1 MLYLIPND
9 NQASGLVAPKP
20 ILTFPFTGK
29 SSTHWPHAQNTGS
42 RCASCIDIDNTI
54 AYLVHMQ
61 FEWDPQK
68 ELANLSK
75 HGVSF
80 KEASEVFED
89 PLHLSKLDHRFT
101 YFEERWITVGKTGS
115 KRLLVV
121 ANLFFDS
128 EGNEIVRIISARE
141 ASRNER
147 KQYEEL

>member
-1 MLYLIPND
+1 M
-9 NQASGLVAPKP
+9 
-20 ILTFPFTGK
+20 
-29 SSTHWPHAQNTGS
+29 
-42 RCASCIDIDNTI
+42 R
-54 AYLVHMQ
+54 

-68 ELANLSK
+68 ELANQSK

-89 PLHLSKLDHRFT
+89 PLHLSKIDHRFS
-101 YFEERWITVGKTGS
+101 YFEERWISVGRTRS
-115 KRLLVV
+115 RRLLVV

-141 ASRNER
+141 ASSNER